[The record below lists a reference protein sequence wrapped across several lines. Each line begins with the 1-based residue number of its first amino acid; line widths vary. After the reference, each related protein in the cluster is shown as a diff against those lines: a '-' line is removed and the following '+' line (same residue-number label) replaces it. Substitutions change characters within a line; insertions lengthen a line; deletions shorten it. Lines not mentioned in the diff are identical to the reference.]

1 MTPTFSLVGHD
12 GPEDIVAWRLG
23 KSITVRQYLSDVRHL
38 AAQLAPG
45 KHMLNACSDR
55 YHFAVGLGAALLTGK
70 ISLLPPTHTPEM
82 MRQLLD
88 LRPDVFCLADAPH
101 AIDLPGMAYQDA
113 MAKPRADDHSR
124 SSSRVW
130 CDIPVLPGNQPAA
143 DVFTS
148 GSTGVPL
155 PHRKTW
161 GALVHSARAE
171 AQRLGITRD
180 HTSRPFNII
189 GTVPPQHMFGFE
201 STVLMPLLCG
211 GAMHA
216 GHPFYPADIV
226 GAIQAVPRPRVLVTT
241 PVHLRVLLTSGMDL
255 PALDLV
261 VSATAPLSPQLAQT
275 CEAAFSAPLLEIYGS
290 TETGQIATRR
300 STRTPQW
307 ELFPQVTLTPH
318 DDRFWA
324 CGGHVEQVMP
334 MNDVIEPVDNRYFL
348 LHSRMDDLI
357 NIAGKRSSLAYLNHH
372 LGSIPG
378 VVDGAFFMPD
388 DSNHDAV
395 VRLMAFV
402 VAPGMSSAALMAELR
417 ARIDSTFLPRPLI
430 LLDSLPR
437 NATGK
442 LPRDT
447 LQTLAAKH
455 LAGVNAL
462 GSDHAG

>member
-1 MTPTFSLVGHD
+1 MIPTFSLLGHD
-12 GPEDIVAWRLG
+12 SADDIVAWRLG
-23 KSITVRQYLSDVRHL
+23 KSITVRQFIGDVRHL
-38 AAQLAPG
+38 ASTLPAG

-55 YHFAVGLGAALLTGK
+55 YHFAVGMGAALLTQK

-82 MRQLLD
+82 MRQLQD

-101 AIDLPGMAYQDA
+101 AIDLPGLLYQDA
-113 MAKPRADDHSR
+113 LAQPRAVIDPQAYL
-124 SSSRVW
+124 
-130 CDIPVLPGNQPAA
+130 DIPLLESNQPAA

-171 AQRLGITRD
+171 ALRLGVTREQA
-180 HTSRPFNII
+180 SRPYNIV

-211 GAMHA
+211 AAFHA
-216 GHPFYPADIV
+216 GQPFYPVDIV
-226 GAIQAVPRPRVLVTT
+226 SAIQAVPRPRLLITT

-275 CEAAFSAPLLEIYGS
+275 CETAFSAPLLEIYGS

-300 STRTPQW
+300 STRTQEW

-334 MNDVIEPVDNRYFL
+334 MNDVIEPIDNRRFL

-357 NIAGKRSSLAYLNHH
+357 NIAGKRSSLAFLNHH
-372 LGSIPG
+372 LGTIPG
-378 VVDGAFFMPD
+378 VQDGAFFMPD
-388 DSNHDAV
+388 DSNHDTV

-402 VAPGMSSAALMAELR
+402 VAPSMTSAALIAALKV
-417 ARIDSTFLPRPLI
+417 RIDSTFLPRPLV
-430 LLDSLPR
+430 LLESLPR

-442 LPRDT
+442 LPREA
-447 LQTLAAKH
+447 LQTLAQQH
-455 LAGVNAL
+455 LTRAPSAGSN
-462 GSDHAG
+462 HAG

>member
-1 MTPTFSLVGHD
+1 MTHSFFLVGHD
-12 GPEDIVAWRLG
+12 SVEDIVAWRLG

-38 AAQLAPG
+38 ATQLAPG

-101 AIDLPGMAYQDA
+101 AIDLPGMVYQDA
-113 MAKPRADDHSR
+113 MAHPRAAADSR
-124 SSSRVW
+124 AY
-130 CDIPVLPGNQPAA
+130 CDIPVLPGHQPAA

-171 AQRLGITRD
+171 AQRLGVTREQA
-180 HTSRPFNII
+180 SRPYNII

-211 GAMHA
+211 SALHA

-226 GAIQAVPRPRVLVTT
+226 SAIQAVPRPRLLVTT

-261 VSATAPLSPQLAQT
+261 VSATAPLSQQLAQT
-275 CEAAFSAPLLEIYGS
+275 CETAFSAPLLEIYGS

-300 STRTPQW
+300 STRTQEW

-334 MNDVIEPVDNRYFL
+334 MNDVIEPIDNRRFL
-348 LHSRMDDLI
+348 LHSRLDDLI

-378 VVDGAFFMPD
+378 VIDGAFFMPD
-388 DSNHDAV
+388 DSDADAV
-395 VRLMAFV
+395 VRLMAFA
-402 VAPGMSSAALMAELR
+402 VAPGMTSAALMAGLKE
-417 ARIDSTFLPRPLI
+417 RIDSTFLPRPLV

-442 LPRDT
+442 LPREA

-455 LAGVNAL
+455 LSGVSSS
-462 GSDHAG
+462 GSKHAR